1 MMKPITKAFGYQQV
15 AAGGTTAAFSLTLPG
30 AANNGPLPSFA
41 LIQAET
47 QALRWRDDGVDPTT
61 SVGML
66 IPAGSTLEYFGPL
79 AKLRLVNATAGAVAN
94 ISYYA

>member
-1 MMKPITKAFGYQQV
+1 MKPITTCFGYQQV
-15 AAGGTTAAFSLTLPG
+15 AAANTVAAFSLTIPG
-30 AANNGPLPSFA
+30 MSTNGPKPTTA

-47 QALRWRDDGVDPTT
+47 QGLRWRDDGTDPTT

-66 IPAGSTLEYFGPL
+66 IPAGQTLEYAGPL
-79 AKLRLVNATAGAVAN
+79 TKLRLINATAGAIAN

>member
-1 MMKPITKAFGYQQV
+1 MSKDKITVCLGYQQV
-15 AAGGTTAAFSLTLPG
+15 AAAGTVAAFNLTPP
-30 AANNGPLPSFA
+30 ANRQGLSPTWC

-47 QALRWRDDGVDPTT
+47 QALRYRDDGQDPTT

-66 IPAGSTLEYFGPL
+66 IPAGTTLEYTGNVL
-79 AKLRLVNATAGAVAN
+79 GIRLINATAGAIAN